1 MEAEL
6 RHQNVG
12 RRLVDALKK
21 LFHLEDDEDGALTQI
36 SVILGITVEYL
47 RGDFDY
53 LSKNKKEMQAFI
65 DKVDAL
71 QAGLKKMKTS
81 MLAMADGMKGSV
93 EANTAL
99 VGVWE
104 SLSKDMA
111 IVKAQPKAPVSK
123 DDQNTIMLNW
133 EIAKVAANEAIAA
146 ITGGTNAAPPSA
158 VFRSIATDTVP
169 SAIPFPRSSA
179 EVQLIKLAGDVGADQ

>member
-71 QAGLKKMKTS
+71 QVGLKKMKTS

>member
-1 MEAEL
+1 
-6 RHQNVG
+6 
-12 RRLVDALKK
+12 
-21 LFHLEDDEDGALTQI
+21 
-36 SVILGITVEYL
+36 
-47 RGDFDY
+47 
-53 LSKNKKEMQAFI
+53 
-65 DKVDAL
+65 L
-71 QAGLKKMKTS
+71 QVGLKKMKTS